1 MKAPLDRD
9 RALRAGARGIAA
21 GLPLDWQSLESSA
34 DGDGAR
40 NVIRQLRVLADIAD
54 VQRRLARDAAADSS
68 SSLWDTA
75 NANAS
80 PAAAHSA
87 DEVID
92 GFATWGSL
100 TLLERV
106 GEGAFGEVYRAWD
119 SRLDREVAFKLLHA
133 RDPQRDSVGRVVIDE
148 GRMLARVSHPNVVA
162 VYGADRIEGRVG
174 LWMEFVRGR
183 TLEHV
188 LHQNGAMGP
197 QEVAAIGLDL
207 CRALSAVHRAGLVH
221 RDVKAQN
228 VMREANGRVVLMDFG
243 TGELVTDNAGAASI
257 AGTPLYLPPE
267 LLRSGSLTPAADL
280 YSLGVLLYHLVTGG
294 YPVVGTSI
302 EDIRSAH
309 QLGRR
314 QYLRDVRPDLPAR
327 FVEVIERSLS
337 SDVSGRFESA
347 GMMERALAEALVG
360 DVAARVPSPR
370 AAGKRARPWT
380 FASAFD
386 ELRPIPS
393 KVEGSRWAWGA
404 CLRCSP

>member
-1 MKAPLDRD
+1 MNAPLDRD

-21 GLPLDWQSLESSA
+21 GLPLDWRSLESSA
-34 DGDGAR
+34 DGDAAR

-54 VQRRLARDAAADSS
+54 VQRRLARGASADSS

-80 PAAAHSA
+80 PAAAHPR
-87 DEVID
+87 DGTYD
-92 GFATWGSL
+92 GFATWGPL

-119 SRLDREVAFKLLHA
+119 SRLDREVALKLLHA
-133 RDPQRDSVGRVVIDE
+133 RDSQGDSVGRVVIDE
-148 GRMLARVSHPNVVA
+148 GRMLARVSHPNVVT
-162 VYGADRIEGRVG
+162 VYGADRIDGRVG

-183 TLEHV
+183 TLEH
-188 LHQNGAMGP
+188 LLNQNGAMSP
-197 QEVAAIGLDL
+197 QEAAAIGLDL

-243 TGELVTDNAGAASI
+243 TGEPVTDNAGVASI
-257 AGTPLYLPPE
+257 VGTPLYLAPE
-267 LLRSGSLTPAADL
+267 LLRNESLTPAADL

-302 EDIRSAH
+302 EEIRSAH

-314 QYLRDVRPDLPAR
+314 QYPAGCQARPAGQVRRGDRAIPHLRR
-327 FVEVIERSLS
+327 
-337 SDVSGRFESA
+337 
-347 GMMERALAEALVG
+347 
-360 DVAARVPSPR
+360 R
-370 AAGKRARPWT
+370 AAGSRAP
-380 FASAFD
+380 A
-386 ELRPIPS
+386 
-393 KVEGSRWAWGA
+393 
-404 CLRCSP
+404 